1 MITKESINS
10 YKGQLIS
17 GNKSC
22 LYIPSHEILRPYIAN
37 YTVEFP
43 SPQTMPDEY
52 TILPTAS
59 TTLVIRVNNGKINGS
74 LRGANTKAFN
84 AGASSNKSKLL
95 LLIEFHP
102 GGLYP
107 FMPFDQAE
115 IIDSYTHLDVL
126 DKGLMQSIE
135 NELEKSKKISDLIGA
150 LNKIFI
156 KRLLDSRIKF
166 DFLPVMKNII
176 KRHGFVNTKNISYPF
191 YYSERQ
197 TRRLFLRHVGVNPQK
212 FIRIV
217 RTNYA
222 LRLIQNEK
230 NSFLDV
236 IEKAGYFDQSHF
248 IHEFKA
254 FHGITPQEY
263 IQKMS
268 VFYND
273 NTKM

>member
-1 MITKESINS
+1 MITKESIQFYRGS
-10 YKGQLIS
+10 LIS
-17 GNKSC
+17 GDKSF
-22 LYIPSHEILRPYIAN
+22 LYIPSHEILQPYIAN

-43 SPQTMPDEY
+43 NPQTMPDEY

-59 TTLVIRVNNGKINGS
+59 TTLIIKLDNGKIYGH

-84 AGASSNKSKLL
+84 AGASSNKVKLL

-102 GGLYP
+102 GGLFP
-107 FMPFDQAE
+107 FFSFDQSE
-115 IIDSYTHLDVL
+115 IIDSYIPLDTL
-126 DKGLMQSIE
+126 GKELMQSLE
-135 NELEKSKKISDLIGA
+135 NELEKSEKVSELIEA
-150 LNKIFI
+150 LDKIFI
-156 KRLLDSRIKF
+156 KRLMDSRIKF
-166 DFLPVMKNII
+166 DILPVMKNII
-176 KRHGFVNTKNISYPF
+176 KQHGFVNAKNISYPF
-191 YYSERQ
+191 YFSERQ

-222 LRLIQNEK
+222 LRLIQNGK
-230 NSFLDV
+230 SSFLDV
-236 IEKAGYFDQSHF
+236 VEKAGYFDQSHF

-263 IQKMS
+263 LQKMS

-273 NTKM
+273 TTKM

>member
-1 MITKESINS
+1 MIVKASINS
-10 YKGQLIS
+10 YKGQLI
-17 GNKSC
+17 NCDKSC
-22 LYIPSHEILRPYIAN
+22 LYISPHEILQPYIAN
-37 YTVEFP
+37 YAIAFP

-59 TTLVIRVNNGKINGS
+59 TGLIIKVNNGKINVT

-84 AGASSNKSKLL
+84 AGASSNKVNLL
-95 LLIEFHP
+95 LLIEFHS

-115 IIDSYTHLDVL
+115 IIDSFIPLDVF
-126 DKGLMQSIE
+126 DKRLKHSLE
-135 NELEKSKKISDLIGA
+135 NELEKSEQIGDLIDA

-156 KRLLDSRIKF
+156 KLLMDSRIKF
-166 DFLPVMKNII
+166 DILPAMKNII
-176 KRHGFVNTKNISYPF
+176 KRHGFIDAKNISYPF

-197 TRRLFLRHVGVNPQK
+197 TRRLFLHYVGVNPQK

-222 LRLIQNEK
+222 LQLIKNKK
-230 NSFLDV
+230 NSYLDV
-236 IEKAGYFDQSHF
+236 VEKAGYFDQSHF

-263 IQKMS
+263 TQKMS

-273 NTKM
+273 NIKM